1 MTTKTPILAASIA
14 AALTLAAGAAQA
26 DDMAQ
31 ERCYG
36 VSLAGQNDCAAGP
49 GTSCAGTSTIDYQG
63 NAWTLV
69 PAGTCAT
76 MELPADGM
84 GHARMGVTAE
94 MLDEGGYGPGINRDL
109 PPTLDAEIAATY
121 QPAMMMDEDMSHSG

>member
-1 MTTKTPILAASIA
+1 MKTTTPLLAASIA
-14 AALTLAAGAAQA
+14 AALSLAAGVAQA

-31 ERCYG
+31 EHCYG

-63 NAWTLV
+63 NAWKLV

-84 GHARMGVTAE
+84 GHARMGATAE
-94 MLDEGGYGPGINRDL
+94 TLEAAGYGPGINRDL
-109 PPTLDAEIAATY
+109 PPTLDPAIAATY
-121 QPAMMMDEDMSHSG
+121 QPVMM

>member
-1 MTTKTPILAASIA
+1 MTTQSTFLAASIA
-14 AALTLAAGAAQA
+14 AALSLAGAAA
-26 DDMAQ
+26 SAQ
-31 ERCYG
+31 DATTERCYG

-49 GTSCAGTSTIDYQG
+49 GTSCAGTSSIDYQG

-84 GHARMGVTAE
+84 GHARMGVTEAT
-94 MLDEGGYGPGINRDL
+94 LTAGNYGPGVNRDL
-109 PPTLDAEIAATY
+109 PPSLDAAVAATY
-121 QPAMMMDEDMSHSG
+121 MPVMM